1 MEATVFDETVHD
13 GSTRIGIS
21 VVDNDGICH
30 EISLDTTGEIY
41 IHEQDAYPDRA
52 TKQTPSESVHLRQA
66 QEYAK
71 YYVQR
76 ERGYPTLPPRLTPE
90 WIPYTLGAV
99 FGLEFDSFERQFGPY
114 AQQYHSALH
123 PDVPPIVEM
132 PEETAPIGGIVY
144 RADVFLALEFDA
156 YLENPDA
163 ASPIEAVAGITDAY
177 DLYEALAAELEARL
191 PPDIDP
197 ISEVSALDLQYQ
209 RRTNDGRIEEPV
221 VGERSHTSA
230 GPPDAQLQMTP
241 PQATLES
248 ELTTEIVQGLLCHH
262 LQCQVR
268 DAYLRLGLEP
278 PEAFRVLGQGFAEQ
292 TMHYQHADLYPPYHL
307 TDAEIEGYRPPGIE
321 HGALASGEFAGPGQP
336 GPLLRRIVRALFGR

>member
-1 MEATVFDETVHD
+1 MKADVDGDDGEYVKIYVTDQNDVEHNLTVEIMS
-13 GSTRIGIS
+13 GRIS
-21 VVDNDGICH
+21 YHKQDYYPNRTSKQSSNDVVYL
-30 EISLDTTGEIY
+30 S
-41 IHEQDAYPDRA
+41 Q
-52 TKQTPSESVHLRQA
+52 V

-71 YYVQR
+71 YTVQR
-76 ERGYPTLPPRLTPE
+76 TLGYPTLPPRLTPE

-123 PDVPPIVEM
+123 PKVPPIVEM
-132 PEETAPIGGIVY
+132 PEETAPVGGIVY

-156 YLENPDA
+156 YLEDPVA
-163 ASPIEAVAGITDAY
+163 ASPIEAFAGTTDAY

-191 PPDIDP
+191 PPDTAP
-197 ISEVSALDLQYQ
+197 ITEVSALDLQYQ
-209 RRTNDGRIEEPV
+209 RRANDGSVEEPV

-248 ELTTEIVQGLLCHH
+248 ELTAEIVQGLLCHH

-292 TMHYQHADLYPPYHL
+292 TMHYQHADVYPPYHL

-321 HGALASGEFAGPGQP
+321 HGALASGGFAGPGQP